1 MTVYAAITAA
11 GLVFAIAVIQI
22 ILYAFRWYEI
32 SNRTYDPANTW
43 VKALRHKKFKP
54 VRVFARELWYL
65 VVYIFLYIADFIPR
79 ALARPVNRF
88 EPGSLA
94 KGKPLVILIHG
105 LLGRPA
111 HFALLRRRLAS
122 RQIPNVLTFQYRT
135 GSGSL
140 DQCVSQLRDFL
151 LGVHAKTG
159 MSDVILIGHSMGG
172 IIAHEYARE
181 YETTGEVRGVAGLG
195 APFRGSRLSALGMTG
210 IARKLH
216 PTNPMF
222 GRIINTRLGC
232 SLLSVFSRYDQLVTP
247 YTNSQHPLADMN
259 VELDVCGHTG
269 LLFNKTVF
277 KSVHEW
283 IVSITRP
290 NPKQAP

>member
-1 MTVYAAITAA
+1 MTAYVATAAA
-11 GLVFAIAVIQI
+11 GLVFVITAIQI
-22 ILYAFRWYEI
+22 VLYAFRWYEI
-32 SNRTYDPANTW
+32 SNRAYDPANSW
-43 VKALRHKKFKP
+43 IKALRHKKFKP
-54 VRVFARELWYL
+54 VRMFARELFYL
-65 VVYIFLYIADFIPR
+65 VVYIFLYIVDFIPR
-79 ALARPVNRF
+79 VFARSANRF
-88 EPGSLA
+88 EPGSLV

-105 LLGRPA
+105 LFGRPA

-122 RQIPNVLTFQYRT
+122 RQIPNVLTFQYKT

-140 DQCVSQLRDFL
+140 EQCVSQLRDFL

-159 MSDVILIGHSMGG
+159 MSDVILIGHSLGG

-181 YETTGEVRGVAGLG
+181 YKKTGEVRGVAGLG
-195 APFRGSRLSALGMTG
+195 APFRGSRLSALAMTG

-222 GRIINTRLGC
+222 GRIISARLDC

-247 YTNSQHPLADMN
+247 YTNSEHPMADAN

-269 LLFNKTVF
+269 FLFNRTVF
-277 KSVHEW
+277 KSIHEW
-283 IVSITRP
+283 IISITRP
-290 NPKQAP
+290 KPKQAP